1 MGLVGVDVVSHLPS
15 RQGGVSEVM
24 SMSVALLL
32 MEVKFNSWI
41 IIICYIY
48 LFGCTGSWLRH
59 EGPSLQCPGSAV
71 EVLGLSCPAAGGSLV
86 PPPGTEPW
94 ALALQADS

>member
-48 LFGCTGSWLRH
+48 VFGCTGS
-59 EGPSLQCPGSAV
+59 
-71 EVLGLSCPAAGGSLV
+71 
-86 PPPGTEPW
+86 
-94 ALALQADS
+94 